1 MKTWV
6 VYSPHIFTAFEANYL
21 SVLDKLFSTFNNPF
35 FQKKMEL
42 FVLLP
47 EMHCLNP
54 FLPDALFWSP
64 WKHQKTFGFLFSGG
78 SKWSIGKKRVNKM
91 LVLSKTLQWGSLHF
105 WKPEILL
112 FLMISIWKFL
122 KYQWESEDRDSDD
135 DLGLKLVPLCAIYT
149 GRT

>member
-64 WKHQKTFGFLFSGG
+64 WKHQGKHFCFQGDQNGALGRKGLTKCLCFQKRYSEDLYISENLKSCCFWWFQSE
-78 SKWSIGKKRVNKM
+78 SFWSINGRVR
-91 LVLSKTLQWGSLHF
+91 T
-105 WKPEILL
+105 EIQM
-112 FLMISIWKFL
+112 MILAWN
-122 KYQWESEDRDSDD
+122 
-135 DLGLKLVPLCAIYT
+135 
-149 GRT
+149 